1 MQIRPAV
8 FLPPAL
14 FLILM
19 PTTAQPIVYPKTK
32 TVDVVERYHGTQ
44 ISDPYRWMEDEN
56 APDLKTWIDAQ
67 NALTNAYLGTVAGRN
82 KIQTRLTELWNY
94 PRYSVPY
101 HRGKRFF
108 FSKNDGLQNQSVLYA
123 QTGLTGEPRILLDPN
138 TLSSDGTIALSST
151 SMSKDG
157 SLMAYG
163 LSASGSDWQDVHVRS
178 VVTGKDYLDT
188 LKWCKF
194 ASVAW
199 KHDNSGF
206 FYNRFPDP
214 NTVPKGQESYNNKVY
229 WHTLGSPQS
238 ADTLVYERP
247 DAPDLS
253 FSSFITDDGS
263 YLALVVWRGTDPVN
277 RFYYRPLNATGDFIR
292 LMDKADAKYDF
303 IANDGPVFY
312 FQTNLD
318 APKDRIIAVD
328 TRDAG
333 PTKWKTIIPE
343 QKDPIAFVSVINNQ
357 FVVVYLQDAHHVL
370 RIYALNGTFQK
381 EIPLPTLGSISGLSG
396 EREDAEMFFGF
407 TSYLFPT
414 TIYRY
419 DFVSG
424 TLSVFREPG
433 IRFDASKY
441 ETKQVFYP
449 SKDGT
454 TIPMFLTYKKGLTLH
469 GKNPTLLYGYGG
481 FNVSLTPGFSASR
494 IVWLEMGGI
503 YAVANLRGGNEYGE
517 EWHRAGML
525 EKKQNVFDDFI
536 AAAEWLIA
544 NNYASSPKIAING
557 GSNGGLLTAA
567 CMLQRP
573 DLFGAVVCEVPVIDM
588 LRYHLFTVGRYWIG
602 EYGNAI
608 ANADDFNYMMAY
620 SPLHNVRK
628 GVAYPPTLI
637 TTADHDDRVVPAHA
651 MKFAATLQANDA
663 GTNPILVRIET
674 KAGHGGGKPTA
685 KQIEELTDVYS
696 FLVRT
701 VGMRP

>member
-1 MQIRPAV
+1 
-8 FLPPAL
+8 
-14 FLILM
+14 M
-19 PTTAQPIVYPKTK
+19 PTTAQPIVYPKAK
-32 TVDVVERYHGTQ
+32 TVDVVERYHGTR

-101 HRGKRFF
+101 HRGKQFF
-108 FSKNDGLQNQSVLYA
+108 FSKNDGLQNQSVLYT
-123 QTGLTGEPRILLDPN
+123 QTALTGEPRILLDPN

-178 VVTGKDYLDT
+178 VVTGMDYRDT

-238 ADTLVYERP
+238 ADALVYERP

-253 FSSFITDDGS
+253 FSPFITDDGS

-277 RFYYRPLNATGDFIR
+277 RFYYRSLNATGDFIR

-303 IANDGPVFY
+303 IANDGSVFY

-328 TRDAG
+328 TRDAD
-333 PTKWKTIIPE
+333 PTKWKTVIPE
-343 QKDPIAFVSVINNQ
+343 QKDPIAFASVINNQ
-357 FVVVYLQDAHHVL
+357 FVVAYLQDAHHVL

-396 EREDAEMFFGF
+396 EREDTEMFFGF

-419 DFVSG
+419 DFAAA
-424 TLSVFREPG
+424 TLSVLREPG
-433 IRFDASKY
+433 IRFDASLY

-449 SKDGT
+449 SADGT
-454 TIPMFLTYKKGLTLH
+454 TIPMFLTYKKGLALD
-469 GKNPTLLYGYGG
+469 GQNPTLLYGYGG

-544 NNYASSPKIAING
+544 NNYTSSPKIAING

-573 DLFGAVVCEVPVIDM
+573 NLFGAVVCEVPVIDM

-608 ANADDFNYMMAY
+608 ANADDFKYMMAY
-620 SPLHNVRK
+620 SPLHNIRK

>member
-14 FLILM
+14 FLFLM
-19 PTTAQPIVYPKTK
+19 PTTAQPIVYPKAK

-67 NALTNAYLGTVAGRN
+67 NALTNSYLGSVEGRK
-82 KIQTRLTELWNY
+82 KIQSRLTELWNY
-94 PRYSVPY
+94 PRYSVPF
-101 HRGKRFF
+101 HRGTQYF
-108 FSKNDGLQNQSVLYA
+108 FSKNDGLQNQSVLYS
-123 QTGLTGEPRILLDPN
+123 QTGLAGEARILLDPN

-178 VVTGKDYLDT
+178 VATGKDFDDV

-229 WHTLGSPQS
+229 WHTLGTPQS
-238 ADTLVYERP
+238 ADKLVYERP

-253 FSSFITDDGS
+253 FSPFITDDGA
-263 YLALVVWRGTDPVN
+263 YLALVIWRGTDPVN
-277 RFYYRPLNATGDFIR
+277 RFYYRPLNASGDFIR

-318 APKDRIIAVD
+318 DPKDRIIAVD
-328 TRDAG
+328 TRDAD
-333 PTKWKTIIPE
+333 PSKWKTVIPE
-343 QKDPIAFVSVINNQ
+343 QKDPISFVSVINNQ
-357 FVVVYLQDAHHVL
+357 FVVAYLQDAHHVL
-370 RIYALNGTFQK
+370 RVYNLNGVFEK
-381 EIPLPTLGSISGLSG
+381 EIPLPTLGAVSGLSG
-396 EREDAEMFFGF
+396 EREDTEMFFGF

-419 DFVSG
+419 DFVSA

-454 TIPMFLTYKKGLTLH
+454 TIPMFITYKKGLTLD

-525 EKKQNVFDDFI
+525 EKKQNVYDDFI

-544 NNYASSPKIAING
+544 NNYTSSPKIAING

-573 DLFGAVVCEVPVIDM
+573 DLFGAVVCQVPVIDM

-608 ANADDFNYMMAY
+608 ANADDFKYMMAY

-663 GTNPILVRIET
+663 GTNPILVRVET

-701 VGMRP
+701 FGMRP

>member
-1 MQIRPAV
+1 
-8 FLPPAL
+8 
-14 FLILM
+14 
-19 PTTAQPIVYPKTK
+19 
-32 TVDVVERYHGTQ
+32 
-44 ISDPYRWMEDEN
+44 
-56 APDLKTWIDAQ
+56 
-67 NALTNAYLGTVAGRN
+67 
-82 KIQTRLTELWNY
+82 
-94 PRYSVPY
+94 
-101 HRGKRFF
+101 
-108 FSKNDGLQNQSVLYA
+108 
-123 QTGLTGEPRILLDPN
+123 
-138 TLSSDGTIALSST
+138 
-151 SMSKDG
+151 
-157 SLMAYG
+157 
-163 LSASGSDWQDVHVRS
+163 
-178 VVTGKDYLDT
+178 

-328 TRDAG
+328 TRDAD
-333 PTKWKTIIPE
+333 PSKWKTVIPE

-357 FVVVYLQDAHHVL
+357 FVVAYLQDAHHVL

-419 DFVSG
+419 DFGTG

-454 TIPMFLTYKKGLTLH
+454 TIPMFLTYKKGLTLD

-517 EWHRAGML
+517 EWHRAGMR

-544 NNYASSPKIAING
+544 NNYTSSPKMAING

-573 DLFGAVVCEVPVIDM
+573 DLFGAVVCQVPVIDM

-608 ANADDFNYMMAY
+608 ANADDFKYMMAY
-620 SPLHNVRK
+620 SPLHTVRK

-663 GTNPILVRIET
+663 GTNPILVRVET
-674 KAGHGGGKPTA
+674 KAGHGGGKPTT
-685 KQIEELTDVYS
+685 KQIEELTDVYT

-701 VGMRP
+701 FGMRP